1 MEKKKSPKYTLGEE
15 IVNAITHGIG
25 ALFGIVAL
33 VLTIV
38 FSVKNHNTIG
48 VVSSVIYGVSMIFM
62 FTSSCIYHA
71 LSPNIKGKRI
81 MRIIDHCDI
90 YIFIAGCYTPF
101 CLSTIGGAAGWII
114 FGINWTCAII
124 GVILNSINLEK
135 FKVPAFLIYL
145 IMGWM
150 IIFSFKS
157 LSANLAPMGI
167 KLLLLGGIIYTL
179 GAVFYLIGSKKRYI
193 HSVFHVFVLLGAISQ
208 FLSILLYSI

>member
-15 IVNAITHGIG
+15 IVNAITHGVG

-33 VLTIV
+33 VLTII

-48 VVSSVIYGVSMIFM
+48 LVSSIIYAVSMIFM

-71 LSPNIKGKRI
+71 LSPNIKGKKV
-81 MRIIDHCDI
+81 MRIIDHCNI

-101 CLSTIGGAAGWII
+101 CLSTIGGSTGWII
-114 FGINWTCAII
+114 FGINWACAVI

-150 IIFSFKS
+150 IVFSFKS

-167 KLLLLGGIIYTL
+167 KLLLLGGIVYTL

-193 HSVFHVFVLLGAISQ
+193 HSVFHVFVLLGAITQ
-208 FLSILLYSI
+208 FLSILLYSL

>member
-1 MEKKKSPKYTLGEE
+1 MSKNIKAKYTLGEE

-33 VLTIV
+33 VLTII
-38 FSVKNHNTIG
+38 FSVKNNNTIG
-48 VVSSVIYGVSMIFM
+48 LISCIIYGASMIFM
-62 FTSSCIYHA
+62 FTTSCIYHA
-71 LSPNIKGKRI
+71 LSPKIKGKKI

-90 YIFIAGCYTPF
+90 YVFIAGCYTPF
-101 CLSTIGGAAGWII
+101 CLSTIGGTQGWVI
-114 FGINWTCAII
+114 FVINWACALI
-124 GVILNSINLEK
+124 GIILNSINLEK
-135 FKVPAFLIYL
+135 FKIPAFLIYL

-157 LSANLAPMGI
+157 LQLNLAHMGI

-179 GAVFYLIGSKKRYI
+179 GAVFYLIGAKKKYI

-208 FLSILLYSI
+208 FFSILLYSI

>member
-101 CLSTIGGAAGWII
+101 CLSTIGGATGWII
-114 FGINWTCAII
+114 FGINWACAII

-150 IIFSFKS
+150 IIFSFDE
-157 LSANLAPMGI
+157 LFEL
-167 KLLLLGGIIYTL
+167 
-179 GAVFYLIGSKKRYI
+179 F
-193 HSVFHVFVLLGAISQ
+193 
-208 FLSILLYSI
+208 

>member
-1 MEKKKSPKYTLGEE
+1 MSKAKTPKYTLGEE

-33 VLTIV
+33 VLTII
-38 FSVKNHNTIG
+38 FSVKNHNTVG
-48 VVSSVIYGVSMIFM
+48 LVSSIIYGVSMIFM
-62 FTSSCIYHA
+62 FTSSCVYHA
-71 LSPNIKGKRI
+71 LSPKLSGKKI

-101 CLSTIGGAAGWII
+101 CLSTIGGTTGWVI
-114 FGINWTCAII
+114 FGINWGCAII
-124 GVILNSINLEK
+124 GVLLNSINLEK
-135 FKVPAFLIYL
+135 FKIPSFLIYL

-179 GAVFYLIGSKKRYI
+179 GAVCYLIGAKKKYI

-208 FLSILLYSI
+208 FFSILLYSI

>member
-15 IVNAITHGIG
+15 IVNAITHGVG

-33 VLTIV
+33 VLTII
-38 FSVKNHNTIG
+38 FSAKNHNTIG
-48 VVSSVIYGVSMIFM
+48 IVSSIIYGVSMIFM

-71 LSPNIKGKRI
+71 LSPNIKGKKI

-101 CLSTIGGAAGWII
+101 CLSAIGGTTGWII
-114 FGINWTCAII
+114 FGINWACAII

-135 FKVPAFLIYL
+135 FKIPAFLIYL

-157 LSANLAPMGI
+157 LSASLAPMGI
-167 KLLLLGGIIYTL
+167 KLLLLGGIIYTI
-179 GAVFYLIGSKKRYI
+179 GAIFYLIGSKNRYI

>member
-15 IVNAITHGIG
+15 IVNAITHGVG

-33 VLTIV
+33 VLTII
-38 FSVKNHNTIG
+38 FSAKNHNTIG
-48 VVSSVIYGVSMIFM
+48 IVSSIIYGVSMIFM

-71 LSPNIKGKRI
+71 LSPNIKGKKI

-101 CLSTIGGAAGWII
+101 CLSAIGGTTGWII
-114 FGINWTCAII
+114 FGINWACAII

-135 FKVPAFLIYL
+135 FKIPAFLIYL

-157 LSANLAPMGI
+157 LSASLAPMGI
-167 KLLLLGGIIYTL
+167 KLLLLGGIIYTI
-179 GAVFYLIGSKKRYI
+179 GAIFYLIGSKKRYI

>member
-1 MEKKKSPKYTLGEE
+1 MSKNIKAKYTLGEE

-33 VLTIV
+33 VLTII
-38 FSVKNHNTIG
+38 FSAKNNNTIG
-48 VVSSVIYGVSMIFM
+48 LISSIIYGASMIFM
-62 FTSSCIYHA
+62 FTTSCIYHA
-71 LSPNIKGKRI
+71 LSPKIKGKKI

-90 YIFIAGCYTPF
+90 YVFIAGCYTPF
-101 CLSTIGGAAGWII
+101 CLSTIGGVQGWVI
-114 FGINWTCAII
+114 FAINWACALI
-124 GVILNSINLEK
+124 GIILNSINLEK
-135 FKVPAFLIYL
+135 FKIPAFLIYL

-157 LSANLAPMGI
+157 LQLNLAPMGI

-179 GAVFYLIGSKKRYI
+179 GAVFYLIGAKKRYI

-208 FLSILLYSI
+208 FFSILLYSI